1 MNSVE
6 NRPAGVNLAFAGGM
20 GAILAYL
27 TGTMISWWFY
37 PTRFTPLRNWL
48 SDLGNHAR
56 NPSGAFFYNVGCVL
70 TALALLVF
78 VLGLGRWRSGALGR
92 SALIASS
99 QLTGF
104 ASVVSLAGLGLYSE
118 DRMHQHMLYSN
129 WFFASF
135 PLFIVLLSGGL
146 LNHPRFGKSL
156 GLLGFAVVLPG
167 LAFHLAFPRSR
178 PLEWATEL
186 GFLLYVG
193 WLAISTQVSY
203 RRGSSPSSHT
213 ACEADRG

>member
-6 NRPAGVNLAFAGGM
+6 NRPAAVNLAFAGGM

-27 TGTMISWWFY
+27 TGTMISWWLY
-37 PTRFTPLRNWL
+37 PTHFTPLRNWL

-56 NPSGAFFYNVGCVL
+56 NPGGAFFYNVGCML
-70 TALALLVF
+70 TAFALLVF
-78 VLGLGRWRSGALGR
+78 VLGLGRWRSGAPGR
-92 SALIASS
+92 NALIASS

-118 DRMHQHMLYSN
+118 DRMHQHMIYSN

-146 LNHPRFGKSL
+146 INHPRSGKSL
-156 GLLGFAVVLPG
+156 GVLGFAVVLLG
-167 LAFHLAFPRSR
+167 LAFHVAFPRSR

-193 WLAISTQVSY
+193 CLAMSTRVSHH
-203 RRGSSPSSHT
+203 RGVEP
-213 ACEADRG
+213 